1 MWAWPCGCL
10 FSGCKKH
17 CLAPKMAPEA
27 ISECHHFLGGMLQ
40 DHLATV
46 YQSQC
51 KALSKQQASPSSEEP
66 DTCLLKPHLNQFMDK
81 PPGLP
86 NHGLSASPKH
96 KQALAFRP
104 DPLLTA
110 SYLTIYHTNLIHLNN
125 FFFKY
130 WSKLVFKVS
139 TTSEKVTPGHM
150 LTLLF
155 SWTHYQMRK
164 QVKFPTI
171 HAVCRHIR
179 IT

>member
-125 FFFKY
+125 FFLNTGLSLS
-130 WSKLVFKVS
+130 SKFLPPQRKLHQA
-139 TTSEKVTPGHM
+139 TC
-150 LTLLF
+150 
-155 SWTHYQMRK
+155 WHYY
-164 QVKFPTI
+164 F
-171 HAVCRHIR
+171 HER
-179 IT
+179 ITRCKSK